1 MVKEMSKIKSINAY
15 IKKTGTKLIV
25 IKLDNGDVLFT
36 NEGLVAYACQNAKP
50 IKEKDE
56 KGE

>member
-1 MVKEMSKIKSINAY
+1 MSKIKSINAY
-15 IKKTGTKLIV
+15 IKKTGTKIIV

-50 IKEKDE
+50 IKEKDVK